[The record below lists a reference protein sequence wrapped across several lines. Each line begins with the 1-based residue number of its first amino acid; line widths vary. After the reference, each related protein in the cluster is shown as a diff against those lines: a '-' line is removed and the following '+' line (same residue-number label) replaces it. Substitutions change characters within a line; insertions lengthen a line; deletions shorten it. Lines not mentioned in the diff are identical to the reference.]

1 MDTSYTLASPAVAP
15 ASTLAASSYSTSFAL
30 IANSSGSNDY
40 VQLNDLIRTTWLK
53 KSLKSFA
60 ISTLT
65 RTLES
70 LFLYLV
76 PIYLMVRLK
85 NCLRQ
90 VYEVI
95 EDSDVEDQKKKNLLF
110 ENVEVIRRMCKYVK
124 TAHGLRIFGHTV
136 PTFEAFMLAAFTPF
150 ATLML
155 QRLLISI
162 HMKQG

>member
-1 MDTSYTLASPAVAP
+1 
-15 ASTLAASSYSTSFAL
+15 
-30 IANSSGSNDY
+30 
-40 VQLNDLIRTTWLK
+40 
-53 KSLKSFA
+53 
-60 ISTLT
+60 
-65 RTLES
+65 
-70 LFLYLV
+70 
-76 PIYLMVRLK
+76 MVRLQ
-85 NCLRQ
+85 NSLRQ
-90 VYEVI
+90 VHEVI

-110 ENVEVIRRMCKYVK
+110 KNVEVIRRMCKYVK

>member
-1 MDTSYTLASPAVAP
+1 
-15 ASTLAASSYSTSFAL
+15 
-30 IANSSGSNDY
+30 
-40 VQLNDLIRTTWLK
+40 
-53 KSLKSFA
+53 
-60 ISTLT
+60 
-65 RTLES
+65 
-70 LFLYLV
+70 
-76 PIYLMVRLK
+76 MVRLN
-85 NCLRQ
+85 NCLRR

-95 EDSDVEDQKKKNLLF
+95 EDSDVEDQKNKNLLF
-110 ENVEVIRRMCKYVK
+110 KNVEVIRRMCKYVK